1 MDRRAR
7 AADKFESRPQKLVFF
22 TRVRRQVSELSRAR
36 EAAQNSE
43 TPAAMAVSAAQVQ
56 AVLDMSNLTAFEQLL
71 GGLTSVDNSA
81 RTQYEA
87 LFNECKKQGDVL
99 CLQLVK
105 ALRTSA
111 QVETREMAAILLRR
125 VLTKDEVSL
134 WANLQ
139 AQTQA
144 GIKSELLKSLH
155 EEQNKRIAGKVGD
168 TVSELAA
175 GVYEEGWPEL
185 LPFLFQCVTTGSD
198 ALKATALNVFGELAA
213 YIGDSLVPHLATLHG
228 ILAQCLQAADMEVKL
243 ASLRACCAFVD
254 SLENQHDR
262 AKFQDLLP
270 AMLATL
276 GGALQGGDEA
286 DAQEALGLFVE
297 LAGSDPRFVR
307 KHLAHVVDAMLS
319 VAEHDQLE
327 DGTRQLATEFLV
339 TLTEARDRAP
349 GMMRKLPN
357 FVPRLFD
364 CLCAFLLDVEDDPEW
379 HTCDKEED
387 GDAGEGE
394 RYEVGQECL
403 DRVAIALGA
412 NSVLPCAARTV
423 PALLADAADWRKRH
437 AALVAMAQ
445 IAEGCV
451 KGMLKDVNGAIA
463 PCVQAATSD
472 PHARVRWAAVNGIGQ
487 LCTDLGPKMQEK
499 AHAAFVDV
507 SASMPTPELGA
518 AASEYEQLVLRGQ
531 QQARTQP
538 SPERWRVRVRRQREA
553 ARASCAGA
561 R

>member
-1 MDRRAR
+1 
-7 AADKFESRPQKLVFF
+7 
-22 TRVRRQVSELSRAR
+22 
-36 EAAQNSE
+36 
-43 TPAAMAVSAAQVQ
+43 MAVPAAQVQ

-71 GGLTSVDNSA
+71 GGLTSVDNAA
-81 RTQYEA
+81 RTQYES

-111 QVETREMAAILLRR
+111 IVETREMAAILLRR

-139 AQTQA
+139 PQTQA
-144 GIKSELLKSLH
+144 GIKGELLKSLH

-185 LPFLFQCVTTGSD
+185 LPFLFQCVTGGAD
-198 ALKATALNVFGELAA
+198 PLKVTALNVFGELAA

-228 ILAQCLQAADMEVKL
+228 ILGQCLQAADMEVKL

-270 AMLATL
+270 AMLQTL

-286 DAQEALGLFVE
+286 SAQDALSMFVE

-307 KHLAHVVDAMLS
+307 KHLAHVVDAMMTI
-319 VAEHDQLE
+319 AEHNDLE
-327 DGTRQLATEFLV
+327 DGTRHLATEFLV

-357 FVPRLFD
+357 FVPRLFN
-364 CLCAFLLDVEDDPEW
+364 CLVAFLLDIEDE
-379 HTCDKEED
+379 
-387 GDAGEGE
+387 
-394 RYEVGQECL
+394 
-403 DRVAIALGA
+403 
-412 NSVLPCAARTV
+412 
-423 PALLADAADWRKRH
+423 
-437 AALVAMAQ
+437 
-445 IAEGCV
+445 
-451 KGMLKDVNGAIA
+451 
-463 PCVQAATSD
+463 
-472 PHARVRWAAVNGIGQ
+472 
-487 LCTDLGPKMQEK
+487 
-499 AHAAFVDV
+499 
-507 SASMPTPELGA
+507 
-518 AASEYEQLVLRGQ
+518 
-531 QQARTQP
+531 
-538 SPERWRVRVRRQREA
+538 
-553 ARASCAGA
+553 
-561 R
+561 